1 MAVEVLQITDENFQ
15 NVVVDSKSPVLV
27 DFYADWCGP
36 CKTISPIVE
45 EMAREFAEQGLT
57 VGKVDI
63 DKAQQLA
70 VQFGIQGV
78 PTLLFFK
85 DGQKVDQL
93 VGAHPKPVIEE
104 KVKALL

>member
-1 MAVEVLQITDENFQ
+1 MAGEVLQVTDENFQ
-15 NVVVDSKSPVLV
+15 KVVVDSKSAVLV

-36 CKTISPIVE
+36 CKTITPIVE

-57 VGKVDI
+57 VAKVDI
-63 DKAQQLA
+63 DKAQELA

-104 KVKALL
+104 KVKAIL

>member
-1 MAVEVLQITDENFQ
+1 MAGEVLQITDENFQ
-15 NVVVDSKSPVLV
+15 NVVVDSKSAVLV

-93 VGAHPKPVIEE
+93 VGAHPKPIIEE

>member
-1 MAVEVLQITDENFQ
+1 MAGEVLQITDENFQ
-15 NVVVDSKSPVLV
+15 NVVVDSKSAVLV

-104 KVKALL
+104 KVKAIL